1 MVLRLGPSMSGLKV
15 HVGKA
20 SLVGHIE
27 RYAQKFDFLEVRA
40 EPSLAAKRLRRLR
53 EGAPEHFTFSV
64 VAPRELCLLD
74 GSAPDRALVAAARSG
89 SEALGARFVLLRTPA
104 TVTPSQRTKTRL
116 TALVDAVR
124 GAAKDVAWEPRGIWT
139 PDESEAF
146 ADELGVV
153 LVRDLAEQDPP
164 ASELVYTRL
173 LALGRNQRIGSG
185 ALERVA
191 ERIASADEA
200 FVIVEGDGAVG
211 VARRL
216 RELREELDDDEQDSS
231 AVRLVRNA
239 AFLGGA
245 GAIGAE
251 LTDSEDATADD
262 EGSGDDEDENDSDEG
277 AGDEDFDD
285 EDDELEDEEDD
296 ELEDEEDDEDE

>member
-1 MVLRLGPSMSGLKV
+1 MSGLKV

-20 SLVGHIE
+20 ALVGHIE

-40 EPSLAAKRLRRLR
+40 EPSLVAKRLRRLR
-53 EGAPEHFTFSV
+53 EGAPEHFAFSV
-64 VAPRELCLLD
+64 VAPRELCVLER
-74 GSAPDRALVAAARSG
+74 SAPDRALVDAARSA
-89 SEALGARFVLLRTPA
+89 SEALSARFVLLRTPA

-116 TALVDAVR
+116 AALVDALR
-124 GAAKDVAWEPRGIWT
+124 GVAKDVAWEPRGIWA
-139 PDESEAF
+139 PEESEAF
-146 ADELGVV
+146 ASELGVT

-164 ASELVYTRL
+164 ATSVVYTRL
-173 LALGRNQRIGSG
+173 LALGRNTRLGSG

-191 ERIASADEA
+191 ERLEDAEEA

-216 RELREELDDDEQDSS
+216 RELREELDDEDDAQDSS

-251 LTDSEDATADD
+251 LSDEEDAA
-262 EGSGDDEDENDSDEG
+262 GASGDD
-277 AGDEDFDD
+277 AGDEDEDGLDDD
-285 EDDELEDEEDD
+285 EDDDEDD
-296 ELEDEEDDEDE
+296 DGFEDEDEEDDEDE

>member
-1 MVLRLGPSMSGLKV
+1 MSGLKV

-20 SLVGHIE
+20 ALVGHIE

-40 EPSLAAKRLRRLR
+40 EPSLAEKRLRRLR

-74 GSAPDRALVAAARSG
+74 RSAPDRALVDAARSA
-89 SEALGARFVLLRTPA
+89 SEALSARFLLLRTPA
-104 TVTPSQRTKTRL
+104 TVAPSQRTKTRL
-116 TALVDAVR
+116 AALVDAVR

-139 PDESEAF
+139 EDESEAF
-146 ADELGVV
+146 AEELGVA

-164 ASELVYTRL
+164 GTAVVYTRL
-173 LALGRNQRIGSG
+173 LALGRNTRLGSG

-191 ERIASADEA
+191 ERLEGAEEA
-200 FVIVEGDGAVG
+200 FVIVEGEGAVG

-216 RELREELDDDEQDSS
+216 RELRDELDDDEQDSS

-239 AFLGGA
+239 AFLGAA
-245 GAIGAE
+245 GAAGAA
-251 LTDSEDATADD
+251 LD
-262 EGSGDDEDENDSDEG
+262 EGEDEGESL
-277 AGDEDFDD
+277 AGDEDGELDDSSEDD
-285 EDDELEDEEDD
+285 EDFED
-296 ELEDEEDDEDE
+296 EDDEDEDEDDEDE

>member
-1 MVLRLGPSMSGLKV
+1 MSGLKV

-27 RYAQKFDFLEVRA
+27 RYAQKFDFVEVRA
-40 EPSLAAKRLRRLR
+40 EPSLVAKRLRRLR
-53 EGAPEHFTFSV
+53 EGAPEHFAFSV
-64 VAPRELCLLD
+64 VAPRELCLLER
-74 GSAPDRALVAAARSG
+74 SIPDRALVDSARSV
-89 SEALGARFVLLRTPA
+89 SEALSARFVLLRTPA
-104 TVTPSQRTKTRL
+104 TVAPSQRTKARL
-116 TALVDAVR
+116 AALVDALR

-139 PDESEAF
+139 EDESEAF
-146 ADELGVV
+146 ADELGVA

-164 ASELVYTRL
+164 ASEVVYTRL

-185 ALERVA
+185 ALERLA
-191 ERIASADEA
+191 ERIAAASEA

-245 GAIGAE
+245 GAIGGE
-251 LTDSEDATADD
+251 LTGSEDETDD
-262 EGSGDDEDENDSDEG
+262 EAASDEDAASAEDDDSGEGDEEFEDEDDDLDEDE
-277 AGDEDFDD
+277 DD
-285 EDDELEDEEDD
+285 EDDEDE
-296 ELEDEEDDEDE
+296 

>member
-1 MVLRLGPSMSGLKV
+1 MSGLKV

-53 EGAPEHFTFSV
+53 EGAPEHFAFSV

-74 GSAPDRALVAAARSG
+74 RSEPNRALVDAARSA
-89 SEALGARFVLLRTPA
+89 SEALSARFVLLRTPA

-139 PDESEAF
+139 EDESEAF
-146 ADELGVV
+146 ADELGIA
-153 LVRDLAEQDPP
+153 LVRDLAEQEPP
-164 ASELVYTRL
+164 AGEVVYTRL
-173 LALGRNQRIGSG
+173 LALGRNTRIGSG

-191 ERIASADEA
+191 ERLAAAEEA
-200 FVIVEGDGAVG
+200 FVIVEGEGAVG

-216 RELREELDDDEQDSS
+216 RELPDELDDDEQDSS

-239 AFLGGA
+239 AFLGG
-245 GAIGAE
+245 GAIGAG
-251 LTDSEDATADD
+251 LASSEDD
-262 EGSGDDEDENDSDEG
+262 EANGEDAASGDGDENDFGGDTDEDEEF
-277 AGDEDFDD
+277 ED
-285 EDDELEDEEDD
+285 EDDEDFED
-296 ELEDEEDDEDE
+296 EDDEDE

>member
-1 MVLRLGPSMSGLKV
+1 MSGLKV

-27 RYAQKFDFLEVRA
+27 RYAQKFDFVEVRA

-53 EGAPEHFTFSV
+53 EGAPEHFAFSV

-74 GSAPDRALVAAARSG
+74 RSVPDRALVDSARSV
-89 SEALGARFVLLRTPA
+89 SEALSARFVLLRTPA
-104 TVTPSQRTKTRL
+104 TVAPSQRTKTRL
-116 TALVDAVR
+116 AALVDAVR
-124 GAAKDVAWEPRGIWT
+124 GAAKDVAWEPRGIWAA
-139 PDESEAF
+139 DESEAF
-146 ADELGVV
+146 ADELGVA

-164 ASELVYTRL
+164 ASEVVYTRL

-185 ALERVA
+185 ALERLA
-191 ERIASADEA
+191 ERIAAASEA

-251 LTDSEDATADD
+251 LGDAEDETDDDAASDEDAA
-262 EGSGDDEDENDSDEG
+262 SGDDDDESSD
-277 AGDEDFDD
+277 GDEDEEFEDEDDD
-285 EDDELEDEEDD
+285 EDDE
-296 ELEDEEDDEDE
+296 DDEDE